1 VRRREFI
8 SLLGGAATAWPLA
21 ASAQQHDRVRRI
33 GLLMVL
39 AESDPQ
45 SAVRVAALKQGLEKL
60 GWTVGRNL
68 LIDYRWGV
76 SDVEQAR
83 TAASELLDLS
93 SDVIVANAVS
103 SARGAQLA
111 TRIVPIIFVGVSEPV
126 AQGLVAS
133 LARPGGNTTGFTN
146 FEPSISGKWAEL
158 LKQIAPIVRVAVI
171 FNPASTS
178 VATQFIRSIEAAAQG
193 GLETIE
199 FRVHEIAEIEPLLM
213 KLGREAGVGL
223 VFPPDSFIGLH
234 HKLIIELAGRF
245 RLPAVYPFRYFAVAG
260 GLISYGPDVTDE
272 FRRCADYVNRIFR
285 GEAPGDLP
293 VQQPTKFELAI
304 NLKTAKA
311 LGLDVPPTLL
321 ARADEVID

>member
-1 VRRREFI
+1 MRRRDFI
-8 SLLGGAATAWPLA
+8 TLAGGMAVWPLA
-21 ASAQQHDRVRRI
+21 ARAQQHDRVRRI

-76 SDVEQAR
+76 SNVEQAR

-93 SDVIVANAVS
+93 PDVIVANAVS

-111 TRIVPIIFVGVSEPV
+111 TRIIPIIFVGVSEPV

-133 LARPGGNTTGFTN
+133 LAQPGGNTTGFTN
-146 FEPSISGKWAEL
+146 FEPSIGGKWAEL
-158 LKQIAPIVRVAVI
+158 LKQIAPVMRVAVI

-178 VATQFIRSIEAAAQG
+178 VATQFIRSIEAAQG

-199 FRVHEIAEIEPLLM
+199 FHVDEIAEIEPLLM
-213 KLGREAGVGL
+213 RLGREAGVGL
-223 VFPPDSFIGLH
+223 VFLPDSFIGLH
-234 HKLIIELAGRF
+234 HKLIIELAVRF

-285 GEAPGDLP
+285 GEAPGDLA

-311 LGLDVPPTLL
+311 LGLDVPPALL
-321 ARADEVID
+321 ARADEVIE